1 MCIEFNITS
10 CDDGDHYECY
20 VLAQPSNDTGSH
32 QLLLE
37 VEKCEYTEERERR
50 ERERERG
57 ERERRKERVREE
69 EREMEWEER
78 ERPSMPPVNPASC
91 LSWNVSQFQFLFM
104 KCLVFVLHQYLI
116 LSACPIPV
124 TIIFDPASP
133 VPLGITKFRCD
144 FNISKTFVCRCAIR
158 SFSS

>member
-37 VEKCEYTEERERR
+37 VEKCEYTEERERGEKERESERGR
-50 ERERERG
+50 ERDGVRRER
-57 ERERRKERVREE
+57 KTKYASSK
-69 EREMEWEER
+69 
-78 ERPSMPPVNPASC
+78 PSFMFV
-91 LSWNVSQFQFLFM
+91 M
-104 KCLVFVLHQYLI
+104 KCVTISISVYEMSGFVLHQYLI

-158 SFSS
+158 SFSF